1 MAVIAT
7 QSFDLD
13 EILNLTLRQVIALFD
28 AESGSVY
35 LAESETQFRRR
46 ASWGQRLTDRKR
58 LAEVN
63 LPQGLGELVMGARA
77 EVLTTEYLLH
87 VPEAVTEFV
96 RAADMGSSILM
107 VVMGMNATTIP
118 WFKSRPLHVG

>member
-13 EILNLTLRQVIALFD
+13 EILNLTLRQVISLLE

-35 LAESETQFRRR
+35 LAESDTQFRRR

-58 LAEVN
+58 LAEVSF
-63 LPQGLGELVMGARA
+63 PQGLGALVMGARA

-87 VPEAVTEFV
+87 VPEAVTDFV
-96 RAADMGSSILM
+96 RSADLAS
-107 VVMGMNATTIP
+107 
-118 WFKSRPLHVG
+118 